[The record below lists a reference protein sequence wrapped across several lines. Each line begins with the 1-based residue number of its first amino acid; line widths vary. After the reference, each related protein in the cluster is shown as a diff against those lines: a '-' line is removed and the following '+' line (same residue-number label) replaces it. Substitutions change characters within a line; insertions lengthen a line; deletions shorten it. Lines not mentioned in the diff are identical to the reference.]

1 MSKPLSDMTLEELW
15 KLFPI
20 KFTDSSETFK
30 NIYRNEESI
39 LKSILGSYVK
49 RISHIGSTS
58 IKNIKTK
65 PIVDILIEIDF
76 GNKDIVK
83 DILLKNDYIL
93 MNESFG
99 KISFNKGYTI
109 NGYADKVFHIHIKKY
124 GDCDELYFRDYLNN
138 HEQKVKEYEKLKLEL
153 YDKYKPNRDLYTD
166 GKTNFVNEVVNL
178 AKGVYKDRY

>member
-1 MSKPLSDMTLEELW
+1 MKLKDLSSEELW

-20 KFTDSSETFK
+20 TFTDYNEKFQD
-30 NIYRNEESI
+30 IYLEEESI
-39 LKSILGSYVK
+39 LKFLINDYII
-49 RISHIGSTS
+49 RISHIGSTA

-76 GNKDIVK
+76 TNKDIVK
-83 DILLKNDYIL
+83 KILLSKDYIL
-93 MNESFG
+93 MNESMN

-124 GDCDELYFRDYLNN
+124 GDCDELYFRDYLNDTP
-138 HEQKVKEYEKLKLEL
+138 QKAKGYEKLKLEL

-166 GKTNFVNEVVNL
+166 GKKEFVTEIVRQ
-178 AKGVYKDRY
+178 AKERYQKRY